1 MPRFSLPICFPQVVS
16 QVLKNP
22 LMLRKIVSTP
32 VELLEP
38 LSPGPNE
45 AVGRASLVVEP
56 KVEGGKALDDFRGF
70 FVGNDRKSQR

>member
-1 MPRFSLPICFPQVVS
+1 MPRFSLPSCFPQVVS

-22 LMLRKIVSTP
+22 LMLRKIVFS
-32 VELLEP
+32 VELLGP